1 MTEKE
6 TESKRYPGGS
16 VVYLLA
22 LIIGS
27 GASFAIATYWLE
39 VSSGWLALLVGGV
52 FSLLGA
58 FVGETVV
65 DAIMFSLIV
74 GIMVT
79 VFMLFGPEIEILK
92 AGIIPVATGL
102 CTGKL
107 VAGISSE
114 VSA

>member
-6 TESKRYPGGS
+6 TDRKQYPGRI
-16 VVYLLA
+16 VVYFLA
-22 LIIGS
+22 LILGS

-39 VSSGWLALLVGGV
+39 VSSGWIALLVGGV

-58 FVGETVV
+58 FTGETVV

-74 GIMVT
+74 GIMVI
-79 VFMLFGPEIEILK
+79 VFYQFGPEMEILR
-92 AGIIPVATGL
+92 AGVIPVATGL
-102 CTGKL
+102 CAGKL
-107 VAGISSE
+107 VAGILSE